1 MSPLTARRLIDLPTG
16 PLVREVRTRAGLSQ
30 SELADRLGTTQSAVS
45 RWEHGHDEPRL
56 SRLAAILAAC
66 GVRAELTF
74 APDDGVDRAQIRQ
87 QLAMSPADRL
97 ASVSNLSRFVTEAR
111 RA

>member
-1 MSPLTARRLIDLPTG
+1 MSTLATRRLIDLATG
-16 PLVREVRTRAGLSQ
+16 PLVREARTRAGLSQ
-30 SELADRLGTTQSAVS
+30 GDLAERLGTTQSAVS

-66 GVRAELTF
+66 GVRADVTF
-74 APDDGVDRAQIRQ
+74 APDDGVDRTQIRQ

-97 ASVSNLSRFVTEAR
+97 ASVSNVSRFVNEAR